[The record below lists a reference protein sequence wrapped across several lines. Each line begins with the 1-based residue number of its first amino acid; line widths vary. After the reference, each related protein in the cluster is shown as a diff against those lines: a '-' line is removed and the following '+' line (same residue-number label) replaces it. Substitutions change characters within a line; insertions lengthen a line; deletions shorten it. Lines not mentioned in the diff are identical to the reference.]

1 MSRQAGVFVPSWFVY
16 ILRSCSREFTYI
28 GSTNDLWRRFDEHN
42 RGLVQSTRAY
52 RPLEMVAYVAVKN
65 GIAARALEKYFK
77 TGSGSAV
84 LKKRILVSENV

>member
-1 MSRQAGVFVPSWFVY
+1 
-16 ILRSCSREFTYI
+16 
-28 GSTNDLWRRFDEHN
+28 
-42 RGLVQSTRAY
+42 
-52 RPLEMVAYVAVKN
+52 MVAYVAVKN